1 MSRGSLVPISTLR
14 WRARAPRVALI
25 VCCSVLSLAGLRSVL
40 GGGHVGPAATVRSMA
55 VDGSLDGFAE
65 GFARTYVAS
74 PSTDSAARDRD
85 LNAYGFVEA
94 ASAPATV
101 GGIRVRWSAAVAS
114 QARAGGGRVV
124 TVLLDDGRRDWYLAV
139 PVVVDRAGR
148 RFVPSPP
155 ALVGAP
161 SVRADA
167 VAPAELEVDDA
178 GLRQVVERVVRH
190 YLAGDRVDLAAD
202 LARGAALTMPPTP
215 TRLVDIASTTWV
227 ARPNRVA
234 VAVTAAGPG
243 SVRLDLRYELNVV
256 RLGGRWLVRGIQVNP
271 LDREQ
276 HQ

>member
-1 MSRGSLVPISTLR
+1 
-14 WRARAPRVALI
+14 VAL
-25 VCCSVLSLAGLRSVL
+25 VACCAVLSLAGLRTIL
-40 GGGHVGPAATVRSMA
+40 GGARGVPASPVQSKA

-65 GFARTYVAS
+65 GFARAYVT
-74 PSTDSAARDRD
+74 PSADTATRGDD
-85 LNAYGFVEA
+85 LKAYGFGETT
-94 ASAPATV
+94 SAQSSI

-114 QARAGGGRVV
+114 QARAGGGRLV

-215 TRLVDIASTTWV
+215 TRLVDVASTTWA

-234 VAVTAAGPG
+234 AAVTAAGPS

>member
-1 MSRGSLVPISTLR
+1 MLRGQLVPISMLR
-14 WRARAPRVALI
+14 WRARAARVALI
-25 VCCSVLSLAGLRSVL
+25 ACCAMLSLAGLRTIL
-40 GGGHVGPAATVRSMA
+40 GGARGVPASPMQSKV

-65 GFARTYVAS
+65 GFARAYVDS
-74 PSTDSAARDRD
+74 SAADTATRDDD
-85 LNAYGFVEA
+85 LKAYGFAETT
-94 ASAPATV
+94 SAPASV

-114 QARAGGGRVV
+114 QARAGGGRIV
-124 TVLLDDGRRDWYLAV
+124 TVLLDDGSRDWYLAV

-190 YLAGDRVDLAAD
+190 YVAGDRVDLAAD
-202 LARGAALTMPPTP
+202 LAGGAALTMPPTP
-215 TRLVDIASTTWV
+215 TRLVDVASTTWV
-227 ARPNRVA
+227 ARPTRVA
-234 VAVTAAGPG
+234 AAVTAAGPG
-243 SVRLDLRYELNVV
+243 SVRLDLRYELTVV

>member
-1 MSRGSLVPISTLR
+1 MLRETLVPISVVR

-25 VCCSVLSLAGLRSVL
+25 VCCSVLSLAGVRTIVA
-40 GGGHVGPAATVRSMA
+40 GGQAAPASPIQSKV
-55 VDGSLDGFAE
+55 VDSSLDGFAE
-65 GFARTYVAS
+65 AFARAYVAS
-74 PSTDSAARDRD
+74 PAADTPKREGD
-85 LNAYGFVEA
+85 LKAYGFAETT
-94 ASAPATV
+94 SAPASV
-101 GGIRVRWSAAVAS
+101 GGIRVRWSAAIAS
-114 QARAGGGRVV
+114 QARPGGGRIV
-124 TVLLDDGRRDWYLAV
+124 TVLLNDGRRDWYLAV

-161 SVRADA
+161 SVRTDA

-178 GLRQVVERVVRH
+178 ALRQVVERFLRH

-202 LARGAALTMPPTP
+202 LARGAALTLPPTP
-215 TRLVDIASTTWV
+215 TRLVDVASTTWA

-234 VAVTAAGPG
+234 AAVTAAGPD
-243 SVRLDLRYELNVV
+243 SVRLDLRYELTVV

>member
-1 MSRGSLVPISTLR
+1 MLRETLVPISVLR

-25 VCCSVLSLAGLRSVL
+25 VCCSVLCLAGLRTIVA
-40 GGGHVGPAATVRSMA
+40 GGRAAPASPVQSK
-55 VDGSLDGFAE
+55 VFDGSLDGFAE
-65 GFARTYVAS
+65 GFARAYVAS
-74 PSTDSAARDRD
+74 PAADTPKRDGD
-85 LNAYGFVEA
+85 LKAYGFAETT
-94 ASAPATV
+94 SAPTSVA
-101 GGIRVRWSAAVAS
+101 GIRVRWSAAVAS
-114 QARAGGGRVV
+114 QPRAGGGRIV
-124 TVLLDDGRRDWYLAV
+124 TVLIDDGRRDWYLAV
-139 PVVVDRAGR
+139 PVMVDRAGR

-161 SVRADA
+161 SVRTDA
-167 VAPAELEVDDA
+167 VAPAELEVEDA

-202 LARGAALTMPPTP
+202 LARGAALTLPPTP
-215 TRLVDIASTTWV
+215 MRLVDVASTTWA

-234 VAVTAAGPG
+234 AAVTAAGPG
-243 SVRLDLRYELNVV
+243 SVRLDLRYELTVV